1 MLSSVT
7 ILVMNAGSSSHK
19 ACLYQ
24 LPDPTP
30 RWQGVVD
37 WTKEVGKALVTT
49 KTDQGKWEE
58 VVPVTDRSS
67 VLQDFLATI
76 WQGERR
82 VLDRAE
88 EIRVVGHRVVHG
100 GQVYQ
105 QPVPIDGQVKAT
117 IREMIKFAP
126 VHNPANLGGIE
137 LMEEVLPQVPQV
149 AVFDTAFHSQ
159 MPLPAKVYPLPYRY
173 FEQGI
178 YRYGFHGISH
188 QYVAGEA
195 AKFLQRDLTDLKVI
209 TCHLGNGCSL
219 TAVRGGISVN
229 TTMGFTPLAGVMMGT
244 RSGDIDPGILI
255 YLLREGLTP
264 DDLDRLLNRESGLL
278 GVSGISNDLRTILAA
293 ADNDRA
299 QLAYQI
305 FIHRL
310 RGAIGSLLADL
321 GGLDALVFTAGIG
334 ENSAQVREDVC
345 ANWEFLGIAVD
356 PHRNHSRPCPIDIS
370 RDTSKVKVLVI
381 PTQEDWAIA
390 QACYEFVVKGVV

>member
-1 MLSSVT
+1 MGKPVK

-30 RWQGVVD
+30 CWQGVVD
-37 WTKEVGKALVTT
+37 WTKELGQAVVTV
-49 KTDQGKWEE
+49 KTNQGKWEQQL
-58 VVPVTDRSS
+58 PAPDRAS
-67 VLQDFLATI
+67 VLQDFLGTI

-82 VLDRAE
+82 VLERAE

-100 GQVYQ
+100 GRVYQ
-105 QPVPIDGQVKAT
+105 QPVVIDEQVKAA
-117 IREMIKFAP
+117 IREMSKFAP
-126 VHNPANLGGIE
+126 VHNPANLAGIE
-137 LMEEVLPQVPQV
+137 LVEQVLPQVPQV

-173 FEQGI
+173 FAQGI

-195 AKFLQRDLTDLKVI
+195 AKFLQRDLADLRLI

-255 YLLREGLTP
+255 YLLREGMTAE
-264 DDLDRLLNRESGLL
+264 DLDRLLNRESGLL
-278 GVSGISNDLRTILAA
+278 GVSGVSNDLRAILSVEN
-293 ADNDRA
+293 NDRA
-299 QLAYQI
+299 KLAYDI

-310 RGAIGSLLADL
+310 RGAIGSLMADL

-334 ENSAQVREDVC
+334 ENSYKVRADVC
-345 ANWEFLGIAVD
+345 ANWEFFGIKVNPD
-356 PHRNHSRPCPIDIS
+356 RNQSRPCPVDIS
-370 RDTSKVKVLVI
+370 AADSKVKVLVI

>member
-19 ACLYQ
+19 VCLYQ

-37 WTKEVGKALVTT
+37 WTKEMGKALVTT
-49 KTDQGKWEE
+49 KTAQGKWEE
-58 VVPVTDRSS
+58 VVPVTDRAS
-67 VLQDFLATI
+67 VLRDFLATI

-82 VLDRAE
+82 VLDRPE

-255 YLLREGLTP
+255 YLLREGLTA

-310 RGAIGSLLADL
+310 RGAIGSLLANL

-345 ANWEFLGIAVD
+345 ANWEFWGIAVD
-356 PHRNHSRPCPIDIS
+356 PDRNHSRPCPIDIS
-370 RDTSKVKVLVI
+370 RDRSKVRVLVI